1 MIRLHNLK
9 PRPGSRHRVKR
20 LGIGESSGHGKTSG
34 KGHKGQ
40 KARSGGSIRLGFE
53 GGQMPLIR
61 RLPKRGF
68 NNAAFKKSYA
78 LINLDDLNQFKA
90 GTTVNE
96 EVLREAKH
104 IRGKTAGLK
113 ILGRGEL
120 KHRLTIEAD
129 RFSESAREKIERA
142 GGTVTVRQRLSLTEG
157 KRSEASEPKKEVT
170 TPAAPKAKAKA
181 KKPAAKKKKKTAE

>member
-68 NNAAFKKSYA
+68 NNAAFKKHYA
-78 LINLDDLNQFKA
+78 LINLDDLNEFQ
-90 GTTVNE
+90 G
-96 EVLREAKH
+96 RH
-104 IRGKTAGLK
+104 RDQRGNAARIKTHSRK
-113 ILGRGEL
+113 RGR
-120 KHRLTIEAD
+120 A
-129 RFSESAREKIERA
+129 
-142 GGTVTVRQRLSLTEG
+142 
-157 KRSEASEPKKEVT
+157 
-170 TPAAPKAKAKA
+170 
-181 KKPAAKKKKKTAE
+181 